1 MIARLKTAQ
10 KEYPGQFWI
19 LFIGMLIST
28 IGQSMIW
35 PFLMIYVSKKL
46 ELPLAQTASL
56 ISMNAAFGLTF
67 SFVAGPIIDRL
78 GRKWVMVVSLVG
90 MGIMYF
96 FMSKAATFLDF
107 AVAQCLM
114 GALTPLYRVGADA
127 MLADLIPTEKRTDAY
142 SLLRM
147 SNNAGVAIGPAIG
160 GLVASTSYT
169 MAFYVAAAGL
179 GFYGLLIAFKAN
191 ETLPGGV
198 SNTLRGKFIFS
209 GYGHI
214 FKHRE
219 FMGFIGAFTLTT
231 MLASMVW
238 VLLPVYSNTNFGL
251 PEKLYGLI
259 PTTNALM
266 VVTLQFLV
274 TLVTRRHKPM
284 AVLTVGTIF
293 YAVSTAMIALFTGFW
308 GFWLCMV
315 IMTVGEL
322 IISPTATTYTANAA
336 PIDMRGRYMSMF
348 GLTSSVASL
357 IAPVLG
363 GALSDQFGGRTI
375 WLGGG
380 VIGLLAIAAFLWL
393 TILVDKHHKDSSIAN
408 ISID

>member
-96 FMSKAATFLDF
+96 SMSKAATFVEF

-191 ETLPGGV
+191 ETLPSGV
-198 SNTLRGKFIFS
+198 SNTLKGKFIFS

-336 PIDMRGRYMSMF
+336 PVDMRGRYMSMF

-363 GALSDQFGGRTI
+363 GSLSDQFGGRTI

-380 VIGLLAIAAFLWL
+380 VIGLLAIGAFLWL
-393 TILVDKHHKDSSIAN
+393 TILVDKHQKESSIAT
-408 ISID
+408 ISLE